1 MATLAHRLFRATS
14 WDQPILSPSKV
25 QAAYLAKLEQEC
37 PLLEP
42 AQREVLAKLE
52 MTKLPPGLFRS
63 PRFRVLDAVLKATS
77 ATLVIVLVAD
87 GLRESFPISLLVL
100 LAALTDFTA
109 FAVTVSLPSRALQG
123 CRGQLVSG
131 SSKFISLSSTLP
143 QIKDTAHRVR
153 KLEREGTAAELEASK
168 KLVGLGA
175 VGVPVGPLA

>member
-87 GLRESFPISLLVL
+87 GLRESLPVFLLVL
-100 LAALTDFTA
+100 LAELTDFTA
-109 FAVTVSLPSRALQG
+109 FAVT
-123 CRGQLVSG
+123 
-131 SSKFISLSSTLP
+131 
-143 QIKDTAHRVR
+143 IKDTAHRVR